1 MLFRKRPNKNMRLF
15 IPFLKYMKARKSSM
29 CAFCN
34 VQKTNVDRF
43 LILFLATIGLTLIY
57 LLYLRAK
64 YTIDKKQGQ
73 ELCLK

>member
-1 MLFRKRPNKNMRLF
+1 
-15 IPFLKYMKARKSSM
+15 M

-34 VQKTNVDRF
+34 VQKTNVDRI
-43 LILFLATIGLTLIY
+43 LILFLAITGLTLIY